1 MSSLLCR
8 VIFCLSQQKFTLKR
22 LPKKSDTL
30 KRLQNQRVTLKRL
43 HRKKVTPLNDLIF
56 GEFLLNDKNAP
67 VFEPVIKWQSSKNG
81 LNTGYFDTFKK
92 CELLSIALMISKSS
106 LYYGYNLTP
115 LKRFAEK
122 SDTNDE
128 TIYSKKWHPETITRK
143 KWHLACIVFIN

>member
-1 MSSLLCR
+1 MKSKMPFLIVTSRNGDLFIIR
-8 VIFCLSQQKFTLKR
+8 IWQINDYKGKSDTLKR

-106 LYYGYNLTP
+106 LYSGYNPTP
-115 LKRFAEK
+115 LHRFA
-122 SDTNDE
+122 DNCATNDDHIFLE
-128 TIYSKKWHPETITRK
+128 TQ
-143 KWHLACIVFIN
+143 